1 MDKRVLVL
9 SVPKGSGHQQ
19 AANALEKS
27 FRSYYP
33 EIEVVNA
40 NFFDCTTNPIVER
53 VVNRTYL
60 SILKTTPEI
69 WDYLYD
75 NDRLAEWSA
84 KFREYINKRN
94 SAKFKNF
101 LIAYSPHAI
110 VCTQAFPCAVLST
123 MKRSGDLKVPLVAA
137 ITDFE
142 ANTYWPNE
150 GVDLY
155 TVATEFTKDR
165 LVARGIPE
173 SQIEILGIP
182 IDQVF
187 SMPCNPDQIRE
198 KIGISAHLKTVLV
211 MGGSLGFGPI
221 PEIIE
226 NLIQC
231 QTRFQILAVTG
242 LNKKLANELEGLIPT
257 SRHPLYIFGFI
268 DNVNELMAIS
278 DMIVTKPGGLTST
291 EALVK
296 NIPMLIVKPI
306 PGQEEKNSQFLVNQG
321 VAIRTNEV
329 NEVCSIVDSM
339 FQNEAQLSAMKE
351 RIQKFGSID
360 NPAKRIA
367 GAVMNLIRS
376 AEERHLYD

>member
-1 MDKRVLVL
+1 MDKRVLIL

-19 AANALEKS
+19 AANALEKA

-33 EIEVVNA
+33 EVEVVNA
-40 NFFDCTTNPIVER
+40 NFFDCTTNPFVER

-60 SILKTTPEI
+60 TILKTTPEI

-94 SAKFKNF
+94 SAKFINF
-101 LIAYSPHAI
+101 LVAYSPHAVI
-110 VCTQAFPCAVLST
+110 CTQAFPCGVISA
-123 MKRSGDLKVPLVAA
+123 MKRNSQIKVPLVAV

-165 LVARGIPE
+165 LCARGIPE
-173 SQIEILGIP
+173 SQVQILGIP
-182 IDQVF
+182 VDQIF
-187 SMPCNPDQIRE
+187 SMPCSPQQLRE

-226 NLIQC
+226 ELFQC
-231 QTRFQILAVTG
+231 QSEFQILVITG
-242 LNKKLANELEGLIPT
+242 LNKKLEKELESFVST
-257 SRHPLYIFGFI
+257 AHHPLYIFGFI
-268 DNVNELMAIS
+268 DNVNELMTIS
-278 DMIVTKPGGLTST
+278 DLIITKPGGLTST
-291 EALVK
+291 EALLQHL
-296 NIPMLIVKPI
+296 PMLIVKPI
-306 PGQEEKNSQFLVNQG
+306 PGQEEKNSQFLVNLG
-321 VAIRTNEV
+321 VAIRTDEMNEV
-329 NEVCSIVDSM
+329 SSLVDSLFLDETRLTGLREKIRM
-339 FQNEAQLSAMKE
+339 S
-351 RIQKFGSID
+351 GYID
-360 NPAKRIA
+360 NPAKRVA
-367 GAVMNLIRS
+367 GAVMKLI
-376 AEERHLYD
+376 AE